1 MLDNLQ
7 NKLENLNQ
15 KLLPLHRRFFWI
27 LPIILFFSYYP
38 VIPLFSTES
47 SNYEFS
53 LPLVWLLLMGFLSL
67 PVLLIDLCNLITK
80 KTPLTKVPV
89 QIPLIL
95 SSIPL
100 YFSLTLLWSSN
111 KFRGLMTAGII
122 WCLYLSLLT
131 FYKNIILKKTPLS
144 LEKPFLLGAALAS
157 GFCWLQAI
165 LNTLNIPGDQILLC
179 LGCTNLSFGF
189 PHPNGFTIE
198 PQFMGNLLLAPVIFL
213 VFRVIHPKNNQTRQ
227 AKIRYLALAG
237 YIISTLFLIFSR
249 GATYSFFLAIA
260 VIFLYE
266 LFHAKNRLLIATKL
280 ISLAL
285 FPLIFVTLVQ
295 GLMSE
300 FGPTSDTFMGGV
312 SRSLSQMTL
321 GRIKIPLPESK
332 KSPVYQSESLN
343 ILPHNN
349 SSNFSASDTTN
360 TNTNTQ
366 SPLFDGYITESTD
379 IRVKL
384 SKMGLQLATSHPKQ
398 FFFGSGLG
406 SSGVALYQMFPELGS
421 TKEIT
426 QNQYVAILVETG
438 FIGILIIFCSG
449 ACVIYLCYSCQ
460 KSIKQSSKQSSKQ
473 SIKKSNFTS
482 LISNIAPAKLYFASL
497 ILAYA
502 ASVCFFSGLPNA
514 LHIYL
519 VPILYP
525 TLFVKNSYN
534 IHNLCNISAGVL

>member
-1 MLDNLQ
+1 MLKNLQ
-7 NKLENLNQ
+7 TKLEDINQ
-15 KLLPLHRRFFWI
+15 KLLPIHRRFFWV

-53 LPLVWLLLMGFLSL
+53 LPLLWLLLMGVLSL
-67 PVLLIDLCNLITK
+67 PILLAELCNLITK
-80 KTPLTKVPV
+80 KTQLTQSSV

-144 LEKPFLLGAALAS
+144 LENPFLLGATLSAS
-157 GFCWLQAI
+157 FCWLQAI
-165 LNTLNIPGDQILLC
+165 LNTFNIPGDKIFLC

-189 PHPNGFTIE
+189 PHPNGFAIE
-198 PQFMGNLLLAPVIFL
+198 PQFMGNLLLAPAIFL
-213 VFRVIHPKNNQTRQ
+213 VFRVIHPKNNQTRK

-260 VIFLYE
+260 VIFFYE

-280 ISLAL
+280 ISLVL

-300 FGPTSDTFMGGV
+300 FGPASDTFMGGV

-321 GRIKIPLPESK
+321 GRVKIPLPEAKNPSVT
-332 KSPVYQSESLN
+332 SNESSSLASNDN
-343 ILPHNN
+343 ISTNSNTN
-349 SSNFSASDTTN
+349 SSANSTSTT
-360 TNTNTQ
+360 
-366 SPLFDGYITESTD
+366 PLFDGYIAESTD

-384 SKMGLQLATSHPKQ
+384 SKMGLRLALSHLRQ

-449 ACVIYLCYSCQ
+449 ACVICLCYSRQ
-460 KSIKQSSKQSSKQ
+460 KAKKLSSRSNTKNLDITNSIR
-473 SIKKSNFTS
+473 SIT
-482 LISNIAPAKLYFASL
+482 PAKLYFASL

-525 TLFVKNSYN
+525 TLFAKNSYKVQ
-534 IHNLCNISAGVL
+534 HLCNTS

>member
-27 LPIILFFSYYP
+27 LPIVLFFSYYP

-53 LPLVWLLLMGFLSL
+53 LPLLWLLLMGILSL
-67 PVLLIDLCNLITK
+67 PIFLADLCNLITK

-100 YFSLTLLWSSN
+100 YFSLTLFWSSN

-144 LEKPFLLGAALAS
+144 LEKPFLWGATLAS

-189 PHPNGFTIE
+189 PHPNGFAIE
-198 PQFMGNLLLAPVIFL
+198 PQFMGNLLLAPAIFL
-213 VFRVIHPKNNQTRQ
+213 VFRVIHPKTHQTRKS
-227 AKIRYLALAG
+227 KILYLALAG
-237 YIISTLFLIFSR
+237 FIISTLFLIFSR
-249 GATYSFFLAIA
+249 GATYSFFLSVA

-266 LFHAKNRLLIATKL
+266 VFCAKKKLLIASK
-280 ISLAL
+280 IVSIIL
-285 FPLIFVTLVQ
+285 FPLIFVTLAQ

-300 FGPTSDTFMGGV
+300 LGPTSDTFLGGV
-312 SRSLSQMTL
+312 SRSISQMTL
-321 GRIKIPLPESK
+321 GRVKIPRPEAKNPSTT
-332 KSPVYQSESLN
+332 SNESSSL
-343 ILPHNN
+343 
-349 SSNFSASDTTN
+349 SSNNNVN
-360 TNTNTQ
+360 TNASAHSSVNSTSNA
-366 SPLFDGYITESTD
+366 PLFNGYITESTD

-384 SKMGLQLATSHPKQ
+384 SRMGLRLAFSHPGQ

-406 SSGVALYQMFPELGS
+406 SSGVALYQAFPELGS

-426 QNQYVAILVETG
+426 QNEYVAILVETG

-449 ACVIYLCYSCQ
+449 ICVFCLCYSH
-460 KSIKQSSKQSSKQ
+460 KKPVKLSFKQSMKQSM
-473 SIKKSNFTS
+473 KKSNFTS
-482 LISNIAPAKLYFASL
+482 LIPHITPAKLYFISL

-519 VPILYP
+519 VPVLYP
-525 TLFVKNSYN
+525 ALFAKNFEF
-534 IHNLCNISAGVL
+534 L

>member
-53 LPLVWLLLMGFLSL
+53 LPLLWLLLMGILSL
-67 PVLLIDLCNLITK
+67 PIFLADLCNLITK
-80 KTPLTKVPV
+80 KTPLTKVSV

-95 SSIPL
+95 SSVPL
-100 YFSLTLLWSSN
+100 YFLLTLLWSSN
-111 KFRGLMTAGII
+111 KLRGLMTAGII

-131 FYKNIILKKTPLS
+131 FYKNIILKRTPLS
-144 LEKPFLLGAALAS
+144 LEKPFLFGATLSAS
-157 GFCWLQAI
+157 FCWLQAI
-165 LNTLNIPGDQILLC
+165 LNTFNIPGDKIFLC

-189 PHPNGFTIE
+189 PHPNGFAIE
-198 PQFMGNLLLAPVIFL
+198 PQFMGNLLLAPAIFL

-227 AKIRYLALAG
+227 AKIRYFTLAG

-249 GATYSFFLAIA
+249 GATYSFFLTIV
-260 VIFLYE
+260 VIFFYE
-266 LFHAKNRLLIATKL
+266 LFHAKNRLLVATKL
-280 ISLAL
+280 ISLVL

-312 SRSLSQMTL
+312 SRSISQMTL
-321 GRIKIPLPESK
+321 GRIKIPLPEAK
-332 KSPVYQSESLN
+332 NPPVTSNESSSLAPN
-343 ILPHNN
+343 DNVSTNSNTN
-349 SSNFSASDTTN
+349 SSANSTSTI
-360 TNTNTQ
+360 
-366 SPLFDGYITESTD
+366 PLFDGYIAESTD

-384 SKMGLQLATSHPKQ
+384 SKMGLRLALSHPRQ

-449 ACVIYLCYSCQ
+449 ACVIYLCYSRQ
-460 KSIKQSSKQSSKQ
+460 KAKKWSSRSNTKNLDITNSIR
-473 SIKKSNFTS
+473 SIT
-482 LISNIAPAKLYFASL
+482 PAKLYFASL

-525 TLFVKNSYN
+525 TLFAKNFEF
-534 IHNLCNISAGVL
+534 L

>member
-189 PHPNGFTIE
+189 PHPNGFAIE
-198 PQFMGNLLLAPVIFL
+198 PQFMGNLLLAPAIFL
-213 VFRVIHPKNNQTRQ
+213 VFRVIHPKIHQTRKS
-227 AKIRYLALAG
+227 KILYLALAG
-237 YIISTLFLIFSR
+237 FIISTLFLIFSR
-249 GATYSFFLAIA
+249 GATYSFFLAIT
-260 VIFLYE
+260 VIFFYE
-266 LFHAKNRLLIATKL
+266 LFHAKNKLLIATKL
-280 ISLAL
+280 IPLVL
-285 FPLIFVTLVQ
+285 FPLIFVTIAQ

-300 FGPTSDTFMGGV
+300 FGPTSDTFLGGV

-321 GRIKIPLPESK
+321 GRIKIPLPEAKNPSVT
-332 KSPVYQSESLN
+332 SNELSSLAPN
-343 ILPHNN
+343 DNVSTN
-349 SSNFSASDTTN
+349 SSTNSSANSTSTT
-360 TNTNTQ
+360 
-366 SPLFDGYITESTD
+366 PLFDGYIAESTD

-384 SKMGLQLATSHPKQ
+384 SKMGLRLALSHPRQ

-438 FIGILIIFCSG
+438 FIGILIIFCSST
-449 ACVIYLCYSCQ
+449 CVIYLCYSCQ
-460 KSIKQSSKQSSKQ
+460 KAKKWSSRSNTKNLDITNSIR
-473 SIKKSNFTS
+473 SIT
-482 LISNIAPAKLYFASL
+482 PAKLYFASL
-497 ILAYA
+497 ILAYV

-525 TLFVKNSYN
+525 TLFAKNFEF
-534 IHNLCNISAGVL
+534 L

>member
-53 LPLVWLLLMGFLSL
+53 LPLLWLLLMGFLSL
-67 PVLLIDLCNLITK
+67 PALFIDLCNLIVK
-80 KTPLTKVPV
+80 KVSLTKPTT

-100 YFSLTLLWSSN
+100 YFSLTLFWSSN

-144 LEKPFLLGAALAS
+144 LEKPFLLGATLAS

-189 PHPNGFTIE
+189 PHPNGFAIE
-198 PQFMGNLLLAPVIFL
+198 PQFMGNLLLAPAIFL
-213 VFRVIHPKNNQTRQ
+213 AFRVIHPKTHQTRK
-227 AKIRYLALAG
+227 AKILYLVLAG
-237 YIISTLFLIFSR
+237 FVISTLFLIFSR
-249 GATYSFFLAIA
+249 GATYSFFLAVA

-266 LFHAKNRLLIATKL
+266 IFHTKKKLLVASKI
-280 ISLAL
+280 ISLIL
-285 FPLIFVTLVQ
+285 FPLIFVTIAQ

-321 GRIKIPLPESK
+321 GRIKIPLPEAKNPSTTSNGSSNL
-332 KSPVYQSESLN
+332 SPNYNANTNAST
-343 ILPHNN
+343 N
-349 SSNFSASDTTN
+349 SSPNSTSNA
-360 TNTNTQ
+360 
-366 SPLFDGYITESTD
+366 PLFDGYITESTD

-384 SKMGLQLATSHPKQ
+384 SRMGLRLAFSHPGQ

-406 SSGVALYQMFPELGS
+406 SSGVALYQAFPELGS

-449 ACVIYLCYSCQ
+449 TCVFYLCYSRQ
-460 KSIKQSSKQSSKQ
+460 KLVKPSSSQSSKQSM
-473 SIKKSNFTS
+473 KKSNFTS
-482 LISNIAPAKLYFASL
+482 LISSIAPAKLYFASL

-519 VPILYP
+519 VPVLYP
-525 TLFVKNSYN
+525 ALFAKNFEF
-534 IHNLCNISAGVL
+534 L

>member
-27 LPIILFFSYYP
+27 LPIVLFFSYYP

-53 LPLVWLLLMGFLSL
+53 LPLIWLLLMGVLSL
-67 PVLLIDLCNLITK
+67 PIFLADLCNLITK
-80 KTPLTKVPV
+80 KTQLTQSTV

-95 SSIPL
+95 SIVPL

-111 KFRGLMTAGII
+111 KLRGLMTAGII

-144 LEKPFLLGAALAS
+144 LEKPFLLGAALSAS
-157 GFCWLQAI
+157 FCWLQAI
-165 LNTLNIPGDQILLC
+165 LNTFNIPGDKIFLC

-189 PHPNGFTIE
+189 PHPNGFAIE
-198 PQFMGNLLLAPVIFL
+198 PQFMGNLLLAPAIFL
-213 VFRVIHPKNNQTRQ
+213 VFRVIHPKNDQTRQ
-227 AKIRYLALAG
+227 AKIRYPALAG

-280 ISLAL
+280 ISLVL

-300 FGPTSDTFMGGV
+300 FGPASDTFMGGV

-321 GRIKIPLPESK
+321 GRVKIPLPEAKNPSVT
-332 KSPVYQSESLN
+332 SNESSSLASNDN
-343 ILPHNN
+343 ISTNSNTN
-349 SSNFSASDTTN
+349 SSANSTSTT
-360 TNTNTQ
+360 
-366 SPLFDGYITESTD
+366 PLFDGYIAESTD

-384 SKMGLQLATSHPKQ
+384 SKMGLRLALSHPRQ

-449 ACVIYLCYSCQ
+449 ACVICLCYSRQ
-460 KSIKQSSKQSSKQ
+460 KAKKLSSRSNTKNLDITNSIR
-473 SIKKSNFTS
+473 SIT
-482 LISNIAPAKLYFASL
+482 PAKLYFASL

-525 TLFVKNSYN
+525 TLFAKNFEF
-534 IHNLCNISAGVL
+534 L

>member
-15 KLLPLHRRFFWI
+15 KLLPFHCRFFWI

-53 LPLVWLLLMGFLSL
+53 LPLIWLLLMGVLSL
-67 PVLLIDLCNLITK
+67 PVLIINLCGLITK
-80 KTPLTKVPV
+80 KTQLTQSTV

-95 SSIPL
+95 SSVPL

-111 KFRGLMTAGII
+111 KLRGLMTAGII

-131 FYKNIILKKTPLS
+131 FYKNIILKRTPLS
-144 LEKPFLLGAALAS
+144 LEKTFLFGATLSAS
-157 GFCWLQAI
+157 FCWLQAI
-165 LNTLNIPGDQILLC
+165 LNTFNIPGDKIFLC
-179 LGCTNLSFGF
+179 LGCTNVSFGF
-189 PHPNGFTIE
+189 PHPNGFAIE
-198 PQFMGNLLLAPVIFL
+198 PQFMGNLLLAPAIFL
-213 VFRVIHPKNNQTRQ
+213 VFQVIHPKNNQTHQ

-280 ISLAL
+280 ISLVL
-285 FPLIFVTLVQ
+285 FPLIFVTLIQ

-300 FGPTSDTFMGGV
+300 FGPTSDTFLGGV
-312 SRSLSQMTL
+312 SRSISQMTL
-321 GRIKIPLPESK
+321 GRIKIPLPEAKNPSVTSNEPSNL
-332 KSPVYQSESLN
+332 SPNDNTNANVST
-343 ILPHNN
+343 N
-349 SSNFSASDTTN
+349 SSANSTSTT
-360 TNTNTQ
+360 
-366 SPLFDGYITESTD
+366 PLFDGYITESTD

-384 SKMGLQLATSHPKQ
+384 SKMGLKLALSRPGQ

-449 ACVIYLCYSCQ
+449 ACVIYLYYSRQ
-460 KSIKQSSKQSSKQ
+460 KAKKWSSRSNTKNLDSTNFIRSI
-473 SIKKSNFTS
+473 T
-482 LISNIAPAKLYFASL
+482 PAKLYFASL

-525 TLFVKNSYN
+525 ALFAKNSYN

>member
-53 LPLVWLLLMGFLSL
+53 LPLVWLLLMGVLSL
-67 PVLLIDLCNLITK
+67 PVLIIDLCGLITK
-80 KTPLTKVPV
+80 KTQLTQSTV

-95 SSIPL
+95 SIVPL

-111 KFRGLMTAGII
+111 KLRGLMTAGII

-144 LEKPFLLGAALAS
+144 LENPFLLGATLSAS
-157 GFCWLQAI
+157 FCWLQAI
-165 LNTLNIPGDQILLC
+165 LNTFNIPGDKIFLC

-189 PHPNGFTIE
+189 PHPNGFAIE
-198 PQFMGNLLLAPVIFL
+198 PQFMGNLLLAPAIFL

-295 GLMSE
+295 GLISE

-321 GRIKIPLPESK
+321 GRIKILLPEAK
-332 KSPVYQSESLN
+332 
-343 ILPHNN
+343 N
-349 SSNFSASDTTN
+349 SSVTSNESSSLAPNDNISTNSN
-360 TNTNTQ
+360 TNSSANSTSTT
-366 SPLFDGYITESTD
+366 PLFDGYIAESTD

-384 SKMGLQLATSHPKQ
+384 SKMGLRLALSHPRQ

-449 ACVIYLCYSCQ
+449 TCVFYLCYSRQ
-460 KSIKQSSKQSSKQ
+460 KSIEQSSKQSSKQ

-519 VPILYP
+519 VPVLYP
-525 TLFVKNSYN
+525 ALFAKNFEF
-534 IHNLCNISAGVL
+534 L

>member
-1 MLDNLQ
+1 MLKNLQ
-7 NKLENLNQ
+7 TKLEDINQ
-15 KLLPLHRRFFWI
+15 KLLPVHRSFFWA
-27 LPIILFFSYYP
+27 LPIVLFFSYYP

-53 LPLVWLLLMGFLSL
+53 LPLLWLLLMGVLSMPNFLA
-67 PVLLIDLCNLITK
+67 DLCNLITK

-100 YFSLTLLWSSN
+100 YFSLTLLWSPN
-111 KFRGLMTAGII
+111 KLRGLMTAGII
-122 WCLYLSLLT
+122 WCIYLSLLT

-144 LEKPFLLGAALAS
+144 LEKPFLLGATLAS

-189 PHPNGFTIE
+189 PHPNGFAIE
-198 PQFMGNLLLAPVIFL
+198 PQFMGNLLLAPAIFL
-213 VFRVIHPKNNQTRQ
+213 VFKVIHPKSHQTRK
-227 AKIRYLALAG
+227 AKILYIALSG
-237 YIISTLFLIFSR
+237 FIISTLFLIFSR
-249 GATYSFFLAIA
+249 GATYSFFLAVA

-266 LFHAKNRLLIATKL
+266 IFHTKKKLLVASKI
-280 ISLAL
+280 ISLIL
-285 FPLIFVTLVQ
+285 FPLIFVTLIQ

-300 FGPTSDTFMGGV
+300 FGPTSDTFIGGV

-321 GRIKIPLPESK
+321 GRIKIPLPEAKNPSTT
-332 KSPVYQSESLN
+332 SNE
-343 ILPHNN
+343 
-349 SSNFSASDTTN
+349 SSNLSPNDN
-360 TNTNTQ
+360 TNTNASTNT
-366 SPLFDGYITESTD
+366 SANPISDAPLFDGYITESTD

-384 SKMGLQLATSHPKQ
+384 SKMGLQLALSHPGQ

-406 SSGVALYQMFPELGS
+406 SSGVALYQAFSELGS

-449 ACVIYLCYSCQ
+449 TCVFYLCYSRQ
-460 KSIKQSSKQSSKQ
+460 KLVKPSSSQSSKQSM
-473 SIKKSNFTS
+473 KKSNFTS
-482 LISNIAPAKLYFASL
+482 LISSIAPAKLYFASL

-519 VPILYP
+519 VPVLYP
-525 TLFVKNSYN
+525 ALFAKNSYKVQ
-534 IHNLCNISAGVL
+534 HLCNTS

>member
-1 MLDNLQ
+1 MLKNLQ
-7 NKLENLNQ
+7 NKLEDINQ
-15 KLLPLHRRFFWI
+15 KLLPIHRGFFWV
-27 LPIILFFSYYP
+27 LPIILLFSYYP

-53 LPLVWLLLMGFLSL
+53 LPLLWLLLMGILSL
-67 PVLLIDLCNLITK
+67 PIFLADLCNLITK
-80 KTPLTKVPV
+80 KTQLTQTTV

-144 LEKPFLLGAALAS
+144 LEKSFLLGATLAS

-165 LNTLNIPGDQILLC
+165 LNTLNIPGDRILLC

-189 PHPNGFTIE
+189 PHPNGFAIE
-198 PQFMGNLLLAPVIFL
+198 PQFMGNLLLAPAIFL
-213 VFRVIHPKNNQTRQ
+213 VFRVIHPKSHQTRK
-227 AKIRYLALAG
+227 AKILYLTLAG
-237 YIISTLFLIFSR
+237 FIISTLFLIFSR
-249 GATYSFFLAIA
+249 GATYSFFLAVA

-266 LFHAKNRLLIATKL
+266 IFHTKKKLLAASKI
-280 ISLAL
+280 ISLIL
-285 FPLIFVTLVQ
+285 LPLIFVTLAQ

-300 FGPTSDTFMGGV
+300 LGPTSDTFLGGV
-312 SRSLSQMTL
+312 SRSISQMTL
-321 GRIKIPLPESK
+321 GRVKIPRPEAKNPSTT
-332 KSPVYQSESLN
+332 SNESSSL
-343 ILPHNN
+343 
-349 SSNFSASDTTN
+349 SSNNNVN
-360 TNTNTQ
+360 TNASARSSVNSTSNA
-366 SPLFDGYITESTD
+366 PLFNGYITESTD

-384 SKMGLQLATSHPKQ
+384 SRMGLRLAFSHPGQ

-406 SSGVALYQMFPELGS
+406 SSGVALYQAFPELGS

-426 QNQYVAILVETG
+426 QNEYIAILVETG

-449 ACVIYLCYSCQ
+449 ICVFYLCYSH
-460 KSIKQSSKQSSKQ
+460 KKPVKLSFKQSSKQSM
-473 SIKKSNFTS
+473 KKSNFTS
-482 LISNIAPAKLYFASL
+482 LISSITSAKLYFASL

-502 ASVCFFSGLPNA
+502 ASVFFFSGLPNA

-525 TLFVKNSYN
+525 ALFAENFEF
-534 IHNLCNISAGVL
+534 L

>member
-1 MLDNLQ
+1 MLKNLQ
-7 NKLENLNQ
+7 TKLEDINQ
-15 KLLPLHRRFFWI
+15 KLLPVHRSLLWA

-53 LPLVWLLLMGFLSL
+53 LPLLWLLLMGVLSMPNFL
-67 PVLLIDLCNLITK
+67 VDLCNLITK

-100 YFSLTLLWSSN
+100 YFSLTLFWSSN

-144 LEKPFLLGAALAS
+144 LEKPFLFGATLAS

-165 LNTLNIPGDQILLC
+165 LNTLNIPGDRILLC

-189 PHPNGFTIE
+189 PHPNGFAIE
-198 PQFMGNLLLAPVIFL
+198 PQFMGNLLLAPAIFL
-213 VFRVIHPKNNQTRQ
+213 VFRVIHPKNHQTRK
-227 AKIRYLALAG
+227 AKILYIALSG
-237 YIISTLFLIFSR
+237 FIISTLFLIFSR
-249 GATYSFFLAIA
+249 GATYSFFLAVA

-266 LFHAKNRLLIATKL
+266 IFHTKKKLLVASKI
-280 ISLAL
+280 ISLIL
-285 FPLIFVTLVQ
+285 FPLIFVTLIQ

-300 FGPTSDTFMGGV
+300 FGPTSDTFIGGV

-321 GRIKIPLPESK
+321 GRIKIPLPEAKNPSTT
-332 KSPVYQSESLN
+332 SNE
-343 ILPHNN
+343 
-349 SSNFSASDTTN
+349 SSNLSPNDN
-360 TNTNTQ
+360 TNTNASTNT
-366 SPLFDGYITESTD
+366 SANPISDAPLFDGYITESTD

-384 SKMGLQLATSHPKQ
+384 SKMGLQLALSHPGQ

-406 SSGVALYQMFPELGS
+406 SSGIALYQAFPELGS

-426 QNQYVAILVETG
+426 QNQYIAILVEAG
-438 FIGILIIFCSG
+438 FIGILIIFCSSI
-449 ACVIYLCYSCQ
+449 CVIYLCYSRQ
-460 KSIKQSSKQSSKQ
+460 KPIKLSFKQSSKQSM
-473 SIKKSNFTS
+473 KKSNFAS
-482 LISNIAPAKLYFASL
+482 MISNINPAKLYFASL

-519 VPILYP
+519 VPVLYP
-525 TLFVKNSYN
+525 ALFAKNSYN
-534 IHNLCNISAGVL
+534 IQNLCNIPAGVL

>member
-1 MLDNLQ
+1 MLKNLQ
-7 NKLENLNQ
+7 TKLENLNQ
-15 KLLPLHRRFFWI
+15 KLLPIHRGFFWV
-27 LPIILFFSYYP
+27 LPIVLFFSYYP

-53 LPLVWLLLMGFLSL
+53 LPLLWLLLMGVLSMPNFLA
-67 PVLLIDLCNLITK
+67 DLCNLITK
-80 KTPLTKVPV
+80 KTPLIKVPV

-100 YFSLTLLWSSN
+100 YFSLTLFWSSN

-144 LEKPFLLGAALAS
+144 LEKPFLLGATLAS

-165 LNTLNIPGDQILLC
+165 LNTLNIPGDLILLC

-189 PHPNGFTIE
+189 PHPNGFAIE
-198 PQFMGNLLLAPVIFL
+198 PQFMGNLLLAPAIFL
-213 VFRVIHPKNNQTRQ
+213 VFRVIHPKSHQTRKT
-227 AKIRYLALAG
+227 KILYLTLAG
-237 YIISTLFLIFSR
+237 FIISTLFLIFSR
-249 GATYSFFLAIA
+249 GATYSFFLAVA

-266 LFHAKNRLLIATKL
+266 IFHTKKKLLAASKI
-280 ISLAL
+280 ISLIL
-285 FPLIFVTLVQ
+285 LPLIFVTLAQ

-300 FGPTSDTFMGGV
+300 LGPTSDTFLGGV
-312 SRSLSQMTL
+312 SRSISQMTL
-321 GRIKIPLPESK
+321 GRVKIPLLESK
-332 KSPVYQSESLN
+332 KSPVDQSESSS

-349 SSNFSASDTTN
+349 SSNFSAHDTNHIN
-360 TNTNTQ
+360 TSTQ
-366 SPLFDGYITESTD
+366 APLFDGYITESTD

-384 SKMGLQLATSHPKQ
+384 SKMGLRLAFSHPKQ

-406 SSGVALYQMFPELGS
+406 SSGVALYQAFPELGS

-426 QNQYVAILVETG
+426 QNQYIAILVEAG
-438 FIGILIIFCSG
+438 FIGILIIFCSSI
-449 ACVIYLCYSCQ
+449 CVIYLCYSRQ
-460 KSIKQSSKQSSKQ
+460 KPIKLSSKQSSKQ
-473 SIKKSNFTS
+473 SMKKSNFTNLTS
-482 LISNIAPAKLYFASL
+482 SITSAKLYFISL

-519 VPILYP
+519 VPVLYP
-525 TLFVKNSYN
+525 ALFAKNFEF
-534 IHNLCNISAGVL
+534 L

>member
-15 KLLPLHRRFFWI
+15 KLLPLHCRFFWI

-53 LPLVWLLLMGFLSL
+53 LPLIWLLLMGFLSL
-67 PVLLIDLCNLITK
+67 PVLIIDLCSLITK
-80 KTPLTKVPV
+80 KTQLTQSAV

-95 SSIPL
+95 SSVPL

-111 KFRGLMTAGII
+111 KLRGLMTAGII

-131 FYKNIILKKTPLS
+131 FYKNIILKRTPLS
-144 LEKPFLLGAALAS
+144 LENPFLLGATLSAS
-157 GFCWLQAI
+157 FCWLQAI
-165 LNTLNIPGDQILLC
+165 LNTFNIPGDKIFLC

-189 PHPNGFTIE
+189 PHPNGFAIE
-198 PQFMGNLLLAPVIFL
+198 PQFMGNLLLAPAIFL
-213 VFRVIHPKNNQTRQ
+213 VFRVIHPKNHQTRQ
-227 AKIRYLALAG
+227 AKIRYFTLAG

-266 LFHAKNRLLIATKL
+266 LFHTKNRLLVATKL
-280 ISLAL
+280 ISLVL

-312 SRSLSQMTL
+312 SRSISQMTL
-321 GRIKIPLPESK
+321 GRIKIPLSEAKNPSVTSNES
-332 KSPVYQSESLN
+332 SSLTPN
-343 ILPHNN
+343 DNTSTNASTN
-349 SSNFSASDTTN
+349 SSTNSTSTT
-360 TNTNTQ
+360 
-366 SPLFDGYITESTD
+366 PLFDGYITESTD

-384 SKMGLQLATSHPKQ
+384 SKMGLQLAASHPKQ

-449 ACVIYLCYSCQ
+449 ACVIYLCYSRQ
-460 KSIKQSSKQSSKQ
+460 KAKKWSSRSNTKNLDITNSIR
-473 SIKKSNFTS
+473 SIT
-482 LISNIAPAKLYFASL
+482 PAKLYFASL

-525 TLFVKNSYN
+525 TLFAKNFEF
-534 IHNLCNISAGVL
+534 L

>member
-15 KLLPLHRRFFWI
+15 KLPPLHRRFFWI

-53 LPLVWLLLMGFLSL
+53 LPLVWLLLMGVLSL
-67 PVLLIDLCNLITK
+67 PVLIIDLCGLITK
-80 KTPLTKVPV
+80 KTQLTQSTM

-95 SSIPL
+95 SIVPL

-111 KFRGLMTAGII
+111 KLRGLMTAGII

-144 LEKPFLLGAALAS
+144 LENPFLLGATLSAS
-157 GFCWLQAI
+157 FCWLQAI
-165 LNTLNIPGDQILLC
+165 LNTFNIPGDKIFLC

-189 PHPNGFTIE
+189 PHPNGFAIE
-198 PQFMGNLLLAPVIFL
+198 PQFMGNLLLAPAIFL
-213 VFRVIHPKNNQTRQ
+213 VFRVIHPKIHQTRKS
-227 AKIRYLALAG
+227 KILYLALAG
-237 YIISTLFLIFSR
+237 FIISTLFLIFSR

-280 ISLAL
+280 ISLVL

-321 GRIKIPLPESK
+321 GRIKISLPEAKNPSVTSNESSNL
-332 KSPVYQSESLN
+332 SPNDNANTNVST
-343 ILPHNN
+343 N
-349 SSNFSASDTTN
+349 SSPNSTSDA
-360 TNTNTQ
+360 
-366 SPLFDGYITESTD
+366 PLFNGYITESTD

-384 SKMGLQLATSHPKQ
+384 SKMGLRLAFSHPKQ

-406 SSGVALYQMFPELGS
+406 SSGVTLYKAFPELGS

-426 QNQYVAILVETG
+426 QNEYIAILVETG
-438 FIGILIIFCSG
+438 FIGILIIFCSST
-449 ACVIYLCYSCQ
+449 CVIYLCYSRQ
-460 KSIKQSSKQSSKQ
+460 KSIKQSSKQSM
-473 SIKKSNFTS
+473 KKSNFTS
-482 LISNIAPAKLYFASL
+482 LISSIAPAKLYFASL

-519 VPILYP
+519 VPVLYP
-525 TLFVKNSYN
+525 ALFAKNFEF
-534 IHNLCNISAGVL
+534 L

>member
-1 MLDNLQ
+1 MLKNLQ
-7 NKLENLNQ
+7 TKLEDLNQ
-15 KLLPLHRRFFWI
+15 KLLPLHRGFFWV
-27 LPIILFFSYYP
+27 LPIVLFFSYYP

-53 LPLVWLLLMGFLSL
+53 LPLLWLLLMGILSL
-67 PVLLIDLCNLITK
+67 PIFLADLCNLIAK
-80 KTPLTKVPV
+80 KTPLTKFPV

-189 PHPNGFTIE
+189 PHPNGFAIE
-198 PQFMGNLLLAPVIFL
+198 PQFMGNLLLAPAIFL
-213 VFRVIHPKNNQTRQ
+213 VFRVIHPKTHQTRKS
-227 AKIRYLALAG
+227 KILYLALAG
-237 YIISTLFLIFSR
+237 FVISTLFLIFSR
-249 GATYSFFLAIA
+249 GATYSFFLSVA

-266 LFHAKNRLLIATKL
+266 IFRAKKKLLVASKI
-280 ISLAL
+280 ISLIL
-285 FPLIFVTLVQ
+285 FPLIFVTLAQ

-300 FGPTSDTFMGGV
+300 LGPTSDTFLGGV
-312 SRSLSQMTL
+312 SRSISQMTL
-321 GRIKIPLPESK
+321 GRVKIPRPEAKNPSTTSNESSSL
-332 KSPVYQSESLN
+332 SPN
-343 ILPHNN
+343 
-349 SSNFSASDTTN
+349 DN
-360 TNTNTQ
+360 TNTNASTNT
-366 SPLFDGYITESTD
+366 SANPISNAPLFDGYITESTD

-384 SKMGLQLATSHPKQ
+384 SRMGLRLAFSHPGQ

-406 SSGVALYQMFPELGS
+406 SSGVALYQAFPELGS

-426 QNQYVAILVETG
+426 QNEYIAILAETG

-449 ACVIYLCYSCQ
+449 ICVFYLCYSH
-460 KSIKQSSKQSSKQ
+460 KKPVKLSFKQSSKQSM
-473 SIKKSNFTS
+473 KKSNFTS
-482 LISNIAPAKLYFASL
+482 LISSITSAKLYFASL

-519 VPILYP
+519 VPVLYP
-525 TLFVKNSYN
+525 ALFAENFEF
-534 IHNLCNISAGVL
+534 L

>member
-144 LEKPFLLGAALAS
+144 LENPFLLGATLSAS
-157 GFCWLQAI
+157 FCWLQAI
-165 LNTLNIPGDQILLC
+165 LNTFNIPGDKIFLC

-189 PHPNGFTIE
+189 PHPNGFAIE
-198 PQFMGNLLLAPVIFL
+198 PQFMGNLLLAPAIFL
-213 VFRVIHPKNNQTRQ
+213 VFRVIHPKNDQTRQ
-227 AKIRYLALAG
+227 AKIRYPALAG

-280 ISLAL
+280 ISLVL

-366 SPLFDGYITESTD
+366 SPLFDGYIAESTD

-519 VPILYP
+519 VPVLYP
-525 TLFVKNSYN
+525 TLFTKNFEFLVKYD
-534 IHNLCNISAGVL
+534 IIPVLL

>member
-1 MLDNLQ
+1 MLKNLQ
-7 NKLENLNQ
+7 NKLEDINQ
-15 KLLPLHRRFFWI
+15 KLLPIHRGFFWV
-27 LPIILFFSYYP
+27 LPIILLFSYYP

-53 LPLVWLLLMGFLSL
+53 LPLLWLLLMGILSL
-67 PVLLIDLCNLITK
+67 PIFLADLCNLIVK
-80 KTPLTKVPV
+80 KVSLTKPTT

-111 KFRGLMTAGII
+111 KLRGFITAGII

-144 LEKPFLLGAALAS
+144 LEKPFLLGATLAS

-189 PHPNGFTIE
+189 PHPNGFAIE
-198 PQFMGNLLLAPVIFL
+198 PQFMGNLLLAPAIFL
-213 VFRVIHPKNNQTRQ
+213 VFKVIHPKNHQTRQ
-227 AKIRYLALAG
+227 IKILYLVLAG
-237 YIISTLFLIFSR
+237 FVISTLFLIFSR
-249 GATYSFFLAIA
+249 GATYSFFLAVA

-266 LFHAKNRLLIATKL
+266 IFHTKKKLLVASKI
-280 ISLAL
+280 ISLIL
-285 FPLIFVTLVQ
+285 FPLIFVTLIQ

-321 GRIKIPLPESK
+321 GRIKIPLPEAKNPATTSNE
-332 KSPVYQSESLN
+332 STNLSLN
-343 ILPHNN
+343 DNASIN
-349 SSNFSASDTTN
+349 SSTNSSANSASN
-360 TNTNTQ
+360 A
-366 SPLFDGYITESTD
+366 PLFDGYITESTD

-384 SKMGLQLATSHPKQ
+384 SKMGLQLALSHPGQ

-406 SSGVALYQMFPELGS
+406 SSGIALYQAFPELGS

-426 QNQYVAILVETG
+426 QNQYIAILVETG

-449 ACVIYLCYSCQ
+449 TCVFYLCYSH
-460 KSIKQSSKQSSKQ
+460 KKPVKPSSSQSSKQSM
-473 SIKKSNFTS
+473 KKSNFTS
-482 LISNIAPAKLYFASL
+482 QISRITTAKLYFASL
-497 ILAYA
+497 VLAYA
-502 ASVCFFSGLPNA
+502 ASICFFSGLPNA

-525 TLFVKNSYN
+525 ALFAKNFEF
-534 IHNLCNISAGVL
+534 L

>member
-1 MLDNLQ
+1 MLKNLQ
-7 NKLENLNQ
+7 TKLEDLNQ
-15 KLLPLHRRFFWI
+15 KLLPLHRGFFWV

-53 LPLVWLLLMGFLSL
+53 LPLLWLLLMGILSL
-67 PVLLIDLCNLITK
+67 PIFLADLCNLITK
-80 KTPLTKVPV
+80 KTQLTQTTV

-165 LNTLNIPGDQILLC
+165 LNTLNIPGNQILLC

-189 PHPNGFTIE
+189 PHPNGFAIE
-198 PQFMGNLLLAPVIFL
+198 PQFMGNLLLAPAIFL
-213 VFRVIHPKNNQTRQ
+213 VFRVIHPKTHQTRK
-227 AKIRYLALAG
+227 AKILYLALAG
-237 YIISTLFLIFSR
+237 FVISTLFLIFSR
-249 GATYSFFLAIA
+249 GATYSFFLAVA

-266 LFHAKNRLLIATKL
+266 LFHAKKKLLVASKI
-280 ISLAL
+280 ISLIL
-285 FPLIFVTLVQ
+285 FPLIFVTLIQ

-321 GRIKIPLPESK
+321 GRIKIPLPEAKNPSTT
-332 KSPVYQSESLN
+332 SNE
-343 ILPHNN
+343 
-349 SSNFSASDTTN
+349 SSNLSPNDN
-360 TNTNTQ
+360 TNTNASTNT
-366 SPLFDGYITESTD
+366 SANPISDAPLFDGYITESTD

-384 SKMGLQLATSHPKQ
+384 SKMGLQLALSHPGQ

-406 SSGVALYQMFPELGS
+406 SSGVALYQAFPELGS

-426 QNQYVAILVETG
+426 QNEYIAILVETG
-438 FIGILIIFCSG
+438 FIGILIIFCSST
-449 ACVIYLCYSCQ
+449 CVIYLCYSRQ
-460 KSIKQSSKQSSKQ
+460 KPIKLSSKQSSKQ
-473 SIKKSNFTS
+473 SMKKSNFTS
-482 LISNIAPAKLYFASL
+482 LISSITPAKLYFASL

-519 VPILYP
+519 VPILYS
-525 TLFVKNSYN
+525 TLFAKNFEF
-534 IHNLCNISAGVL
+534 L

>member
-15 KLLPLHRRFFWI
+15 KLLPLHCRFFWI

-67 PVLLIDLCNLITK
+67 PVLLIDLCSLITK
-80 KTPLTKVPV
+80 KTQLTQFTV

-95 SSIPL
+95 SIVPL

-111 KFRGLMTAGII
+111 KLRGLMTAGII

-131 FYKNIILKKTPLS
+131 FYKNIILKRTPLS
-144 LEKPFLLGAALAS
+144 LENPFLLGAILSAS
-157 GFCWLQAI
+157 FCWLQAI
-165 LNTLNIPGDQILLC
+165 LNTLNIPGDRILLC

-189 PHPNGFTIE
+189 PHPNGFAIE
-198 PQFMGNLLLAPVIFL
+198 PQFMGNLLLAPAIFL

-227 AKIRYLALAG
+227 AKIRYFTLAS

-280 ISLAL
+280 ISLVL
-285 FPLIFVTLVQ
+285 FPLIFVTLIQ

-312 SRSLSQMTL
+312 SRSISQMTL
-321 GRIKIPLPESK
+321 GRIKIPLPEAKNPSVTSN
-332 KSPVYQSESLN
+332 KSSSLAPN
-343 ILPHNN
+343 DNVSTNASTN
-349 SSNFSASDTTN
+349 SSVNSTSTT
-360 TNTNTQ
+360 
-366 SPLFDGYITESTD
+366 PLFDGYITESTD

-406 SSGVALYQMFPELGS
+406 SSGIALYQMFPELGS

-438 FIGILIIFCSG
+438 FIGILIIFCSST
-449 ACVIYLCYSCQ
+449 CVIYLCYSRQ
-460 KSIKQSSKQSSKQ
+460 KAKKWSSRSNTKNLDITNSIR
-473 SIKKSNFTS
+473 SIT
-482 LISNIAPAKLYFASL
+482 PAKLYFASL

-525 TLFVKNSYN
+525 TLFAKNFEF
-534 IHNLCNISAGVL
+534 L

>member
-27 LPIILFFSYYP
+27 SPIILFFSYYP

-53 LPLVWLLLMGFLSL
+53 LPLLWLLLMGILSL
-67 PVLLIDLCNLITK
+67 PIFLADLCNLITK
-80 KTPLTKVPV
+80 KTPLTKVSV

-100 YFSLTLLWSSN
+100 YFSLTLLWSPN
-111 KFRGLMTAGII
+111 KLRGFMTAGII

-144 LEKPFLLGAALAS
+144 LEKPFLLGATLAS
-157 GFCWLQAI
+157 GFCWVQAI
-165 LNTLNIPGDQILLC
+165 LNTLNIPGDRILLC

-189 PHPNGFTIE
+189 PHPNGFAIE
-198 PQFMGNLLLAPVIFL
+198 PQFMGNLLLAPAIFL
-213 VFRVIHPKNNQTRQ
+213 VFRVIHPKTHQTRKS
-227 AKIRYLALAG
+227 KILYLALVG
-237 YIISTLFLIFSR
+237 FIISTLFLIFSR
-249 GATYSFFLAIA
+249 GATYSFFLSVA
-260 VIFLYE
+260 VIFFYE

-280 ISLAL
+280 ISLVL

-300 FGPTSDTFMGGV
+300 FGPTSDTFLGGV
-312 SRSLSQMTL
+312 SRSISQMTL
-321 GRIKIPLPESK
+321 GRVKIPLSESK
-332 KSPVYQSESLN
+332 KSLVDQSESLN
-343 ILPHNN
+343 ILPQNN
-349 SSNFSASDTTN
+349 SSSFSASDTTN
-360 TNTNTQ
+360 INTTTQ
-366 SPLFDGYITESTD
+366 APLFDGYITESTD

-384 SKMGLQLATSHPKQ
+384 SKMGLKLALSRPGQ

-406 SSGVALYQMFPELGS
+406 SSGIALYQAFLELGS

-426 QNQYVAILVETG
+426 QNEYIAILVETG

-449 ACVIYLCYSCQ
+449 TCVFYLCYSH
-460 KSIKQSSKQSSKQ
+460 KKPVKLSFKQSSKH

-482 LISNIAPAKLYFASL
+482 LISSIAPAKLYFTSL

-525 TLFVKNSYN
+525 TLFAKNFEF
-534 IHNLCNISAGVL
+534 L

>member
-1 MLDNLQ
+1 MLKNLQ
-7 NKLENLNQ
+7 TKLEDLNQ
-15 KLLPLHRRFFWI
+15 KLLPLHRAFFWV
-27 LPIILFFSYYP
+27 LPIVLFFSYYP

-53 LPLVWLLLMGFLSL
+53 LPLLWLLLMGVLSL
-67 PVLLIDLCNLITK
+67 PIFFADLCNLITK

-89 QIPLIL
+89 QISLIL

-144 LEKPFLLGAALAS
+144 LEKPFLLGATLAS

-165 LNTLNIPGDQILLC
+165 LNTLNIPGDRILLC

-189 PHPNGFTIE
+189 PHPNGFAIE
-198 PQFMGNLLLAPVIFL
+198 PQFMGNLLLAPAIFL
-213 VFRVIHPKNNQTRQ
+213 VFRVIHPKNHQTRK
-227 AKIRYLALAG
+227 AKILYIALSG
-237 YIISTLFLIFSR
+237 FIISTLFLIFSR
-249 GATYSFFLAIA
+249 GATYSFFLSVA

-266 LFHAKNRLLIATKL
+266 IFHTKKKLLAASKI
-280 ISLAL
+280 ISLIL
-285 FPLIFVTLVQ
+285 LPLIFVTLAQ

-300 FGPTSDTFMGGV
+300 LGPTSDTFLGGV
-312 SRSLSQMTL
+312 SRSISQMTL
-321 GRIKIPLPESK
+321 GRVKIPLPEAKNPSVT
-332 KSPVYQSESLN
+332 SNGSSNLLLN
-343 ILPHNN
+343 DNASTN
-349 SSNFSASDTTN
+349 SSTNSSPNPTSDA
-360 TNTNTQ
+360 
-366 SPLFDGYITESTD
+366 PLFDGYITESTD

-384 SKMGLQLATSHPKQ
+384 SQMGLHLAFSHPGQ

-406 SSGVALYQMFPELGS
+406 SSGVALYQAFPELGS

-426 QNQYVAILVETG
+426 QNQYIAILVETG

-449 ACVIYLCYSCQ
+449 TCVFYLCYSRQ
-460 KSIKQSSKQSSKQ
+460 KPAKLSPKQSSKQSM
-473 SIKKSNFTS
+473 KKSNFTS
-482 LISNIAPAKLYFASL
+482 LIPHITPAKLYFISL

-525 TLFVKNSYN
+525 ALFAENFEF
-534 IHNLCNISAGVL
+534 L

>member
-53 LPLVWLLLMGFLSL
+53 LPLLWLLLMGFLSL
-67 PVLLIDLCNLITK
+67 PALFIDLCNLIVK
-80 KTPLTKVPV
+80 KVSLTKPTT

-100 YFSLTLLWSSN
+100 YFSLTLLWSPN
-111 KFRGLMTAGII
+111 KLRGLMTAGII

-131 FYKNIILKKTPLS
+131 FYKNIILKKIPLS
-144 LEKPFLLGAALAS
+144 LEKPFLLGATLAS

-189 PHPNGFTIE
+189 PHPNGFAIE
-198 PQFMGNLLLAPVIFL
+198 PQFMGNLLLAPAIFL
-213 VFRVIHPKNNQTRQ
+213 VFKVIHPKNHQTRQ
-227 AKIRYLALAG
+227 IKILYLVLAG
-237 YIISTLFLIFSR
+237 FIISTLFLIFSR
-249 GATYSFFLAIA
+249 GATYSFFLAVA

-266 LFHAKNRLLIATKL
+266 IFHTKKKLLVASKI
-280 ISLAL
+280 ISLIL
-285 FPLIFVTLVQ
+285 FPLIFVTLIQ

-300 FGPTSDTFMGGV
+300 FGPTSDTFIGGV

-321 GRIKIPLPESK
+321 GRIKIPLPEAKNPSTT
-332 KSPVYQSESLN
+332 SN
-343 ILPHNN
+343 G
-349 SSNFSASDTTN
+349 SSNLSPNDN
-360 TNTNTQ
+360 TNTNASAHSSANST
-366 SPLFDGYITESTD
+366 SNAPLFDGYITESTD

-384 SKMGLQLATSHPKQ
+384 SQMGLRLAFSHPGQ

-406 SSGVALYQMFPELGS
+406 SSGVALYQAFPELGS

-426 QNQYVAILVETG
+426 QNEYIAILVETG

-449 ACVIYLCYSCQ
+449 TCVFYLCYSRQ
-460 KSIKQSSKQSSKQ
+460 NSIEQSFKRSSKQSM
-473 SIKKSNFTS
+473 KKSNFTS
-482 LISNIAPAKLYFASL
+482 LISSITPAKLYFASL

-525 TLFVKNSYN
+525 ALFAKNFEF
-534 IHNLCNISAGVL
+534 L

>member
-53 LPLVWLLLMGFLSL
+53 LPLLWLLLMGFLSL
-67 PVLLIDLCNLITK
+67 PALFIDLCNLIVK
-80 KTPLTKVPV
+80 KVSLTKPTT

-100 YFSLTLLWSSN
+100 YFSLTLLWSPN
-111 KFRGLMTAGII
+111 KLRGLMTAGII

-131 FYKNIILKKTPLS
+131 FYKNIILKKIPLS
-144 LEKPFLLGAALAS
+144 LEKPFLLGATLAS

-189 PHPNGFTIE
+189 PHPNGFAIE
-198 PQFMGNLLLAPVIFL
+198 PQFMGNLLLAPAIFL
-213 VFRVIHPKNNQTRQ
+213 VFKVIHPKNHQTRQ
-227 AKIRYLALAG
+227 TKILYLVLAG
-237 YIISTLFLIFSR
+237 CIISTLFLIFSR
-249 GATYSFFLAIA
+249 GATYSFFLSVA

-266 LFHAKNRLLIATKL
+266 IFHTKKKLFVASKI
-280 ISLAL
+280 ISLIL
-285 FPLIFVTLVQ
+285 FPLIFVTLAQ

-300 FGPTSDTFMGGV
+300 FGLTSDTFLGGV
-312 SRSLSQMTL
+312 SRSISQMTL
-321 GRIKIPLPESK
+321 GRVKIPRPEAKNPSTT
-332 KSPVYQSESLN
+332 SNESSSL
-343 ILPHNN
+343 
-349 SSNFSASDTTN
+349 SSNNNVN
-360 TNTNTQ
+360 TNASAHSSVNSTSNA
-366 SPLFDGYITESTD
+366 PLFNGYITESTD

-384 SKMGLQLATSHPKQ
+384 SKMGLRLAFSHPKQ

-406 SSGVALYQMFPELGS
+406 SSGVALYQAFPELGS

-426 QNQYVAILVETG
+426 QNEYVAILVETG

-449 ACVIYLCYSCQ
+449 TCVFYLCYSRQ
-460 KSIKQSSKQSSKQ
+460 KPAKLSPKQSSKQSM
-473 SIKKSNFTS
+473 KKSNFTS
-482 LISNIAPAKLYFASL
+482 LIPHITPAKLYFASL

-519 VPILYP
+519 VPVLYP
-525 TLFVKNSYN
+525 ALFAKNFEF
-534 IHNLCNISAGVL
+534 L

>member
-1 MLDNLQ
+1 MLKNLQ
-7 NKLENLNQ
+7 TKLEDINQ
-15 KLLPLHRRFFWI
+15 KLLPVHRSLLWA

-53 LPLVWLLLMGFLSL
+53 LSLLWLLLMGILSL
-67 PVLLIDLCNLITK
+67 PIFLADLCNLITK

-100 YFSLTLLWSSN
+100 YFSLTLFWSSN

-144 LEKPFLLGAALAS
+144 LEKPFLLGATLAS

-165 LNTLNIPGDQILLC
+165 LNTLNIPGDRILLC

-189 PHPNGFTIE
+189 PHPNGFAIE
-198 PQFMGNLLLAPVIFL
+198 PQFMGNLLLAPAIFL
-213 VFRVIHPKNNQTRQ
+213 VFRVIHPKSHQTRKT
-227 AKIRYLALAG
+227 KILYLTLAG
-237 YIISTLFLIFSR
+237 FIISTLFLIFSR

-266 LFHAKNRLLIATKL
+266 IFHTKKKLLAASKI
-280 ISLAL
+280 ISLIL
-285 FPLIFVTLVQ
+285 LPLIFVTLAQ

-300 FGPTSDTFMGGV
+300 LGPTSDTFLGGV
-312 SRSLSQMTL
+312 SRSISQMTL
-321 GRIKIPLPESK
+321 GRVKIPRPEAKNPSTT
-332 KSPVYQSESLN
+332 SNE
-343 ILPHNN
+343 
-349 SSNFSASDTTN
+349 SSNLSPNDN
-360 TNTNTQ
+360 TNTNASTNT
-366 SPLFDGYITESTD
+366 SANPISDAPLFDGYITESTD

-384 SKMGLQLATSHPKQ
+384 SKMGLQLALSHPGQ

-406 SSGVALYQMFPELGS
+406 SSGVALYQAFPELGS

-426 QNQYVAILVETG
+426 QNQYIAILVETG

-449 ACVIYLCYSCQ
+449 ICVFYLCYSH
-460 KSIKQSSKQSSKQ
+460 KKPVKLSFKQSSKQSM
-473 SIKKSNFTS
+473 KKSNFTS
-482 LISNIAPAKLYFASL
+482 LISSITSAKLYFASL

-502 ASVCFFSGLPNA
+502 ASVFFFSGLPNA

-525 TLFVKNSYN
+525 ALFAENSYKVQ
-534 IHNLCNISAGVL
+534 HLCNTS

>member
-1 MLDNLQ
+1 MLKNLQ
-7 NKLENLNQ
+7 NKLEDINQ
-15 KLLPLHRRFFWI
+15 KLLPIHRGFFWV
-27 LPIILFFSYYP
+27 LPIILLFSYYP

-53 LPLVWLLLMGFLSL
+53 LPLLWLLLMGILSL
-67 PVLLIDLCNLITK
+67 PIFLADLCNLITK

-100 YFSLTLLWSSN
+100 YFSLTLFWSSN

-144 LEKPFLLGAALAS
+144 LEKPFLLGTTVAS

-165 LNTLNIPGDQILLC
+165 LNTLNIPGNQILLC

-189 PHPNGFTIE
+189 PHPNGFAIE
-198 PQFMGNLLLAPVIFL
+198 PQFMGNLLLAPAVFL
-213 VFRVIHPKNNQTRQ
+213 VFRVIHPKSHQTRK
-227 AKIRYLALAG
+227 AKILYLTLAG
-237 YIISTLFLIFSR
+237 FIISTLFLIFSR
-249 GATYSFFLAIA
+249 GATYSFFLSVA

-266 LFHAKNRLLIATKL
+266 IFRAKKKLLVASKI
-280 ISLAL
+280 ISLIL

-312 SRSLSQMTL
+312 SRSISQMTL
-321 GRIKIPLPESK
+321 GRIKIPLPEAKNPSVT
-332 KSPVYQSESLN
+332 SNESSSLAPN
-343 ILPHNN
+343 DNVSTNSNTN
-349 SSNFSASDTTN
+349 SSANSTSTT
-360 TNTNTQ
+360 
-366 SPLFDGYITESTD
+366 PLFDGYIAESTD

-384 SKMGLQLATSHPKQ
+384 SKMGLRLALSHPKQ

-406 SSGVALYQMFPELGS
+406 SSGIALYQAFPELGS

-449 ACVIYLCYSCQ
+449 AYVIYLCYSRQ
-460 KSIKQSSKQSSKQ
+460 KSIEQSSKQSFKQSSKQSM
-473 SIKKSNFTS
+473 KKSNFSS
-482 LISNIAPAKLYFASL
+482 LISSITPAKLYFASL

-525 TLFVKNSYN
+525 TLFAKNFEF
-534 IHNLCNISAGVL
+534 L

>member
-1 MLDNLQ
+1 MLKNLQ
-7 NKLENLNQ
+7 TKLEDLNQ
-15 KLLPLHRRFFWI
+15 KLLPLHRGFFWV
-27 LPIILFFSYYP
+27 LPIVLFFSYYP

-53 LPLVWLLLMGFLSL
+53 LPLLWLLLMGILSL
-67 PVLLIDLCNLITK
+67 PIFLADLCNLIAK
-80 KTPLTKVPV
+80 KTPLTKFPV

-144 LEKPFLLGAALAS
+144 LEKPFLLGATLAS
-157 GFCWLQAI
+157 GFSWLQAI
-165 LNTLNIPGDQILLC
+165 LNTLNIPGNQILLC

-189 PHPNGFTIE
+189 PHPNGFAIE
-198 PQFMGNLLLAPVIFL
+198 PQFMGNLLLAPAIFL
-213 VFRVIHPKNNQTRQ
+213 VFRVIHPKSHQTRK
-227 AKIRYLALAG
+227 AKILYLTLAG
-237 YIISTLFLIFSR
+237 FIISTLFLIFSR
-249 GATYSFFLAIA
+249 GATYSFFLAVA

-266 LFHAKNRLLIATKL
+266 IFRAKKKLLVASKI
-280 ISLAL
+280 ISLIL
-285 FPLIFVTLVQ
+285 FPLIFVTLAQ

-300 FGPTSDTFMGGV
+300 LGPTSDTFLGGV
-312 SRSLSQMTL
+312 SRSISQMTL
-321 GRIKIPLPESK
+321 GRVKIPRPEAKNPSTT
-332 KSPVYQSESLN
+332 SNESSSL
-343 ILPHNN
+343 
-349 SSNFSASDTTN
+349 SSNNNVN
-360 TNTNTQ
+360 TNASAHSSVNSTSNA
-366 SPLFDGYITESTD
+366 PLFNGYITESTD

-384 SKMGLQLATSHPKQ
+384 SRMGLRLAFSHPGQ

-406 SSGVALYQMFPELGS
+406 SSGVALYQAFPELGS

-426 QNQYVAILVETG
+426 QNEYIAILAETG

-449 ACVIYLCYSCQ
+449 ICVFYLCYSH
-460 KSIKQSSKQSSKQ
+460 KKPVKLSFKQSSKQSM
-473 SIKKSNFTS
+473 KKSNFTS
-482 LISNIAPAKLYFASL
+482 LISSITSAKLYFASL

-519 VPILYP
+519 VPVLYP
-525 TLFVKNSYN
+525 ALFAENFEF
-534 IHNLCNISAGVL
+534 L

>member
-1 MLDNLQ
+1 
-7 NKLENLNQ
+7 
-15 KLLPLHRRFFWI
+15 
-27 LPIILFFSYYP
+27 
-38 VIPLFSTES
+38 
-47 SNYEFS
+47 
-53 LPLVWLLLMGFLSL
+53 
-67 PVLLIDLCNLITK
+67 
-80 KTPLTKVPV
+80 
-89 QIPLIL
+89 
-95 SSIPL
+95 
-100 YFSLTLLWSSN
+100 
-111 KFRGLMTAGII
+111 MTAGII

-189 PHPNGFTIE
+189 PHPNGFAIE
-198 PQFMGNLLLAPVIFL
+198 PQFMGNLLLAPAIFL
-213 VFRVIHPKNNQTRQ
+213 VFRMIHPKSRQTHQ
-227 AKIRYLALAG
+227 TKIFYLALAG

-249 GATYSFFLAIA
+249 GATYSFFLAVA

-266 LFHAKNRLLIATKL
+266 IFHAKKKLLVASKIVSL
-280 ISLAL
+280 IL
-285 FPLIFVTLVQ
+285 FPLIFVTLIQ

-300 FGPTSDTFMGGV
+300 FGPTSDTFLGGV

-321 GRIKIPLPESK
+321 GRIKIPLPEAKNPSAT
-332 KSPVYQSESLN
+332 SNESSSLAPN
-343 ILPHNN
+343 DNVSTNSNTN
-349 SSNFSASDTTN
+349 SSANSTSTT
-360 TNTNTQ
+360 
-366 SPLFDGYITESTD
+366 PLFDGYIAESTD

-384 SKMGLQLATSHPKQ
+384 SKMGLRLALSHPRQ
-398 FFFGSGLG
+398 FLFGSGLG
-406 SSGVALYQMFPELGS
+406 SSGIALYRAFPELGS

-426 QNQYVAILVETG
+426 QNEYVAILVEAG

-449 ACVIYLCYSCQ
+449 TCVFYLCYSRQ
-460 KSIKQSSKQSSKQ
+460 KSVKPSSSQSSKQSM
-473 SIKKSNFTS
+473 KKSNFTN
-482 LISNIAPAKLYFASL
+482 LISSITPAKLYFASL

-525 TLFVKNSYN
+525 ALFAKNFEF
-534 IHNLCNISAGVL
+534 L

>member
-15 KLLPLHRRFFWI
+15 KLLPFHCRFLWI

-53 LPLVWLLLMGFLSL
+53 LPLIWLLLMGFLSL

-95 SSIPL
+95 SSVPL

-111 KFRGLMTAGII
+111 KFCGLMTAGII

-189 PHPNGFTIE
+189 PHPNGFAIE
-198 PQFMGNLLLAPVIFL
+198 PQFMGNLLLAPAIFL
-213 VFRVIHPKNNQTRQ
+213 VFRMIHPKSRQTHQ
-227 AKIRYLALAG
+227 TKIFYLALAG
-237 YIISTLFLIFSR
+237 FVISTLFLIFSR

-280 ISLAL
+280 ISLVL

-519 VPILYP
+519 VPVLYP
-525 TLFVKNSYN
+525 TLFAKNFEF
-534 IHNLCNISAGVL
+534 L

>member
-15 KLLPLHRRFFWI
+15 KLPPLHRRFFWI

-53 LPLVWLLLMGFLSL
+53 LPLVWLLLMGVLSL
-67 PVLLIDLCNLITK
+67 PVLIIDLCGLITK
-80 KTPLTKVPV
+80 KTQLTQSTM

-95 SSIPL
+95 SIVPL

-144 LEKPFLLGAALAS
+144 LENPFLLGATLSAS
-157 GFCWLQAI
+157 FCWLQAI
-165 LNTLNIPGDQILLC
+165 LNTFNIPGDKIFLC

-189 PHPNGFTIE
+189 PHPNGFAIE
-198 PQFMGNLLLAPVIFL
+198 PQFMGNLLLAPAIFL
-213 VFRVIHPKNNQTRQ
+213 VFRVIHPKNNQTRK

-280 ISLAL
+280 ISLVL

-321 GRIKIPLPESK
+321 GRIKISLPEAKNPSVTSNESSNL
-332 KSPVYQSESLN
+332 SPNDNANTNVST
-343 ILPHNN
+343 N
-349 SSNFSASDTTN
+349 SSPNSTSDA
-360 TNTNTQ
+360 
-366 SPLFDGYITESTD
+366 PLFNGYITESTD

-384 SKMGLQLATSHPKQ
+384 SKMGLRLAFSHPKQ

-406 SSGVALYQMFPELGS
+406 SSGVTLYKAFPELGS

-426 QNQYVAILVETG
+426 QNEYIAILVETG
-438 FIGILIIFCSG
+438 FIGILIIFCSST
-449 ACVIYLCYSCQ
+449 CVIYLCYSRQ
-460 KSIKQSSKQSSKQ
+460 KSIKQSSKQSM
-473 SIKKSNFTS
+473 KKSNFTS
-482 LISNIAPAKLYFASL
+482 LISSIAPAKLYFASL

-519 VPILYP
+519 VPVLYP
-525 TLFVKNSYN
+525 ALFAKNFEF
-534 IHNLCNISAGVL
+534 L